1 MENGNNRGD
10 ERREAGDEEQTLGCL
25 LSRVQERNLQQAVAA
40 RVQERN
46 KIGRREASFTAYRRE
61 ASSYRGPAYRREAS
75 SYRGLLYR
83 VFSLLPSFSG
93 VQSFSARASLFST
106 AHALFF
112 PTRAIFSPA
121 RARPFPACHFP
132 PARA

>member
-46 KIGRREASFTAYRRE
+46 KIGRREASFTAYRRK
-61 ASSYRGPAYRREAS
+61 AS

-83 VFSLLPSFSG
+83 VFSLLPFLAYSFFYWRT
-93 VQSFSARASLFST
+93 VLFCAR
-106 AHALFF
+106 
-112 PTRAIFSPA
+112 
-121 RARPFPACHFP
+121 
-132 PARA
+132 